1 MLEMMKQNQHSYF
14 SYILRLWR
22 VEGEEVQAGCVNESK
37 FRASLDDPQTGDR
50 VGFANLEALF
60 DYIRKVTKPSKEEV
74 FENEIHKDSGRR

>member
-22 VEGEEVQAGCVNESK
+22 VEGEEVQVGCEGESK

-50 VGFANLEALF
+50 VGFADLEALF
-60 DYIRKVTKPSKEEV
+60 DYIREVTKYANDDV
-74 FENEIHKDSGRR
+74 LGNEIHKDSGRR

>member
-1 MLEMMKQNQHSYF
+1 MKQNQHSYF

-22 VEGEEVQAGCVNESK
+22 VEGEEVPVGCEGESK

-60 DYIRKVTKPSKEEV
+60 AYIREVTKHTKEDV
-74 FENEIHKDSGRR
+74 LDN